1 MSVFDALIGQQPV
14 AELLQRA
21 AWASRIGDPELP
33 SPAAVT
39 ADMNTGGAT
48 GPNAAASVETA
59 PDSSTTT
66 DISSAAM
73 A

>member
-33 SPAAVT
+33 
-39 ADMNTGGAT
+39 
-48 GPNAAASVETA
+48 GPS
-59 PDSSTTT
+59 PDSSTTA

-73 A
+73 AQAWLVTGPPGS